1 MARKGAKFFVGAVVG
16 PWTLEKEIQ
25 KKQGNR
31 KYLCKDKFGNT
42 VELWNSYL
50 SLINQDFNK
59 EQPFDYFSRAVKEI
73 AIFLAKDEQKLMTHG
88 SLGFLLFGGVP
99 STQSMLIKF
108 GNYYEVVLNEFAS
121 LCGKKQHPLKKT
133 ILEGTQIDSLFLGD
147 NDEDCIS
154 YFEQKANA
162 QLDSEKLPAT
172 CEKIKNVVEKLQEE
186 TSKCVNGYLLW
197 TSVFDID
204 DYVDITR
211 TYYLT
216 YQNKGVEVKFM
227 KDFFDFCG
235 VSVTR
240 EQFQN
245 LFNEVRDILKNRGDN
260 QG

>member
-1 MARKGAKFFVGAVVG
+1 MAKKATKFFVGAVIG

-42 VELWNSYL
+42 TELWTSYL
-50 SLINQDFNK
+50 SLINIDFNK
-59 EQPFDYFSRAVKEI
+59 EQAFEYFCRAVKEI
-73 AIFLAKDEQKLMTHG
+73 AVFLVKDEQKKMTPG
-88 SLGFLLFGGVP
+88 SLGFLLFGEVV

-108 GNYYEVVLNEFAS
+108 GNYYEMVLNEFAI

-133 ILEGTQIDSLFLGD
+133 ILDGKQIDSLFLG
-147 NDEDCIS
+147 NSDEDCIN

-172 CEKIKNVVEKLQEE
+172 CKKIKNIVLKLKEE
-186 TSKCVNGYLLW
+186 TSLCVNGYLLW

-204 DYVDITR
+204 DYPDITR
-211 TYYLT
+211 TYYFT
-216 YQNKGVEVKFM
+216 YQNKGVKVKYM

-235 VSVTR
+235 VNVTR

-245 LFNEVRDILKNRGDN
+245 LFNEVKDTLSK
-260 QG
+260 